1 MHTNYTRQ
9 DINQVES
16 IMSVIVDNLK
26 KLHYVEGISESV
38 QFLPYMR
45 PDENYWDDSV
55 KISVNKKILSK
66 TKGTDAFA
74 YEVFK
79 LKMNE
84 GRWFTDNERPNG
96 LLPAVI
102 TTKFKEKAEID
113 NPIGKKIEF
122 HSRVYEIVGV
132 ISGIKES
139 VFNESHAAVIVPISS
154 WTRIGFYGE
163 YVARVKEGYQDDFF
177 NDYNNEFKRLTL
189 GVTYI
194 QPNVSEL
201 SIRKNKTM
209 LGQVMEQAMIAI
221 PSIFLL
227 IFAFLGTIG
236 QSLLD
241 LKNRTS
247 ELAIR
252 FAIGSSKAGLM
263 KTVFLQNLFISACA
277 AVPGIIL
284 TLFIYE
290 LNANTLSGILITLF
304 VIFLFS
310 AASSWYPEYM
320 LTKINPAE
328 ALKKE

>member
-1 MHTNYTRQ
+1 
-9 DINQVES
+9 
-16 IMSVIVDNLK
+16 MSVIVDNLK
-26 KLHYVEGISESV
+26 KQHYVEGISESV

-55 KISVNKKILSK
+55 KISVDKKILAK
-66 TKGTDAFA
+66 TKGTDAAA

-79 LKMNE
+79 LKMDE
-84 GRWFTDNERPNG
+84 GRWFTDNERPDG

-102 TTKFKEKAEID
+102 TTKFKENAGMD

-132 ISGIKES
+132 IPGIKES

-163 YVARVKEGYQDDFF
+163 YVARIKEGCQDDFF
-177 NDYNNEFKRLTL
+177 NDYNNEFKRLTS
-189 GVTYI
+189 GIASI
-194 QPNVSEL
+194 QPNISEL

-209 LGQVMEQAMIAI
+209 VEKVMEQALIAI

-227 IFAFLGTIG
+227 IFAFLGTMG

-241 LKNRTS
+241 LKNRTP

-252 FAIGSSKAGLM
+252 FVIGSSKAGLM
-263 KTVFLQNLFISACA
+263 KTVFLQNLLLSAFA

-290 LNANTLSGILITLF
+290 LNTNTLYGILITLA

-310 AASSWYPEYM
+310 TTSSWYPEYM
-320 LTKINPAE
+320 LSKINPAE